1 MSSESDSGERL
12 VDGATRTLHAS
23 RFVIP
28 LGLVAAH
35 FAYLISNIEPIRAQY
50 AKDATVSVNWSASL
64 ILSGSYLMA
73 VIASLPRKG
82 KKETAVAEGKE
93 PVADQPRAQAAI
105 TEAMLVYNVYMT
117 LVSFVM
123 FAGMVHEVV
132 SLDTWRW
139 WNVRDTS
146 PKGSW
151 LAYLLWGEWLTTKRP
166 KRCAGRRGRE
176 PGAVDPRSW
185 VTLPG
190 KTLRG

>member
-1 MSSESDSGERL
+1 MSSEADKSER
-12 VDGATRTLHAS
+12 VVESTMRTLHAS

-35 FAYLISNIEPIRAQY
+35 LAYLISNIEPIRAQY
-50 AKDATVSVNWSASL
+50 AKDATVSVNWYATL
-64 ILSGSYLMA
+64 MLSGSYLMA
-73 VIASLPRKG
+73 VVASLPRKG
-82 KKETAVAEGKE
+82 KRETTVAEGKE
-93 PVADQPRAQAAI
+93 LAAAGGESRAAI

-151 LAYLLWGEWLTTKRP
+151 LAYLLWGE
-166 KRCAGRRGRE
+166 
-176 PGAVDPRSW
+176 
-185 VTLPG
+185 
-190 KTLRG
+190 